1 MFGLM
6 RVKTCIKMLESNQD
20 HNEKQ
25 LEVLEDIAN
34 SLSHIAKELSR
45 IPSK

>member
-6 RVKTCIKMLESNQD
+6 RVSTCIKMLDASRD
-20 HNEKQ
+20 HYEKQ
-25 LEVLEDIAN
+25 SETLKVIAD
-34 SLSHIAKELSR
+34 SLRLIARELSR